1 MNHLS
6 FELDI
11 DDAFRLETKS
21 FNEVHYLLDDMK
33 LHLRVGSVNIQ
44 IGMLSCQNEIYDV
57 SSL

>member
-11 DDAFRLETKS
+11 DEAFRLETKS

-44 IGMLSCQNEIYDV
+44 IGMLSCQNEV
-57 SSL
+57 